1 MVFMNISLNHFAGI
15 TTGIST
21 SAYWVSSTL
30 INQITP
36 LILAQLGLSG
46 YFYIITGI
54 NMFAFILV
62 LLALPE
68 TKVGHH
74 YMQDL
79 YK

>member
-1 MVFMNISLNHFAGI
+1 MAGSRMSHLLYLAGI
-15 TTGIST
+15 TGGIST
-21 SAYWVSSTL
+21 STYWLSTAL
-30 INQITP
+30 MNQITP
-36 LILAQLGLSG
+36 LILVQLGISG

-74 YMQDL
+74 YMQD
-79 YK
+79 